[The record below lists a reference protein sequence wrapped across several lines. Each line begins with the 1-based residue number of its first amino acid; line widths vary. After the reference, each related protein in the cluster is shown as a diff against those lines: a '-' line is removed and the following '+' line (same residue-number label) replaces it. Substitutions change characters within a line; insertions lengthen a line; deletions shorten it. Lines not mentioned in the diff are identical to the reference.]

1 MCGHQTDYTRD
12 ESDCSSGLAAEV
24 VEHRGYST
32 IGAPQ
37 RHYLLQPA
45 LVTPTGVCTGVVV
58 IAGSKGT
65 YVYPGNSAGEI
76 SDYKPVGTAPVGTS
90 GKVLLTVM
98 GYRIATTEMDLLDL
112 V

>member
-1 MCGHQTDYTRD
+1 MCGQRTEFTRE

-24 VEHRGYST
+24 VEHRGYSP

-37 RHYLLQPA
+37 RHFLLQPA
-45 LVTPTGVCTGVVV
+45 LVTPVGVCTGVVV

-65 YVYPGNSAGEI
+65 YVCPANSDGTV
-76 SDYKPVGTAPVGTS
+76 SDFKPVGTAPAGTS

-98 GYRIATTEMDLLDL
+98 GYRIATTDMDLLDL